1 MSGKFLITGATGR
14 HGATGAHVAERL
26 LDRDE
31 GVRLFVRR
39 ETDATR
45 TFAERGAEVVL
56 GDLLDQRTIAAA
68 LDGITQAYFT
78 FSADVNIIAGAAN
91 WAQAMRS
98 ADHPVRTVMMSM
110 PPALPDSPSPYG
122 RASWLAE
129 QVMQWSGIDLQ
140 IVRIMAMFQEN
151 LEMEHG
157 ETLVDSDVMR
167 NAFGTAPQA
176 WMSGADAAD
185 VIYTALL
192 HPEKFDRPL
201 AKVSGTEQ
209 ISHPEIAAQLA
220 KLLGR
225 PIRYEQIDPATWH
238 DELTKLHHPSMTPL
252 MTQHLPAFA
261 AQKAA
266 HDPRPNDNSEF
277 ERLTGQKPRPMA
289 DFLRQLAAEIAAHD
303 STTEAS

>member
-1 MSGKFLITGATGR
+1 MSEKFLITGANGQ
-14 HGATGAHVAERL
+14 HGGTGAHLVNRL
-26 LDRDE
+26 LE
-31 GVRLFVRR
+31 NGSAVRIFVRR

-45 TFAERGAEVVL
+45 AFAERGAEVAL
-56 GDLLDQRTIAAA
+56 GDLLDQRTVAAA

-110 PPALPDSPSPYG
+110 PPAVPDSPSPYG

-129 QVMQWSGIDLQ
+129 QVMQWSGVDLQ

-157 ETLVDSDVMR
+157 ETLVRSDVMR

-192 HPEKFDRPL
+192 HPEKFEKPL

-209 ISHPEIAAQLA
+209 ISHPDIAAQLA
-220 KLLGR
+220 ELLDR
-225 PIRYEQIDPATWH
+225 PVRYEQIDPPPWP
-238 DELTKLHHPSMTPL
+238 DELPKLPHPAMTPL

-277 ERLTGQKPRPMA
+277 ERLTGAKARPMA

-303 STTEAS
+303 STTQAS